1 MSAKYIITH
10 IDGRLVSAEYDNN
23 ICVGLDILS
32 PTGVMGNIYA
42 GRVENVVKNINCAF
56 VEIEK
61 GVKCYFPLEADNN
74 RHIFFNN
81 KNNDKL
87 NQGDSVLVQVI
98 KEAVKTKPPT
108 VTTKVSLTGKY
119 VVLSSDIRGVNISSK
134 TKKDEMCKKVQSL
147 LLESLNT
154 EKFGFIVR
162 TNCKDVNESDFED
175 ILKEAHDMSQKFENI
190 LQRAT
195 YEKAPVCLYKEK
207 PLYVNH
213 ILGFPNDYIDEIIT
227 DDDNIYDTIC
237 AYLPGNERMKV
248 RLYKD
253 EMLELYKLYDIKK
266 QLEQASAQ
274 KVWLKCGG
282 YIIIEQTEALTS
294 IDVNSGK
301 YSAKTKKKSAETY
314 LKINLEAAKETA
326 RQIRLRNISG
336 IILIDFINMDDP
348 DMMQELLKQ
357 FRRFLGEDPIQTS
370 VVDVTA
376 LQLVEVTRKKVRR
389 PLHECVR
396 DKAEKS
402 PERSEHVE

>member
-23 ICVGLDILS
+23 ILS

-108 VTTKVSLTGKY
+108 VTGKY

-195 YEKAPVCLYKEK
+195 YEKAPVWLYKEK

-213 ILGFPNDYIDEIIT
+213 TLDNKFLEDLYVKELNCHFPNDYIDEIIT

-237 AYLPGNERMKV
+237 AYLPENERMKV

-301 YSAKTKKKSAETY
+301 CISKKSG
-314 LKINLEAAKETA
+314 EAAKEDTVYKVNSEAANEIA
-326 RQIRLRNISG
+326 RQIKLRNLSG
-336 IILIDFINMDDP
+336 IIIIDFINMKSEDNTQKLMSGLRHLFKNDKVTTTLI
-348 DMMQELLKQ
+348 DITK
-357 FRRFLGEDPIQTS
+357 LG
-370 VVDVTA
+370 
-376 LQLVEVTRKKVRR
+376 LVEVTRKREGVTLLQALK
-389 PLHECVR
+389 
-396 DKAEKS
+396 DTS
-402 PERSEHVE
+402 F

>member
-108 VTTKVSLTGKY
+108 VTTKVSMTGKY

-175 ILKEAHDMSQKFENI
+175 ILKEAHDMSKKFENI

-237 AYLPGNERMKV
+237 AYLPENERMKV

-253 EMLELYKLYDIKK
+253 EMLELYKLYDVKK

-301 YSAKTKKKSAETY
+301 CLKKNSHFP
-314 LKINLEAAKETA
+314 KINREAAREA
-326 RQIRLRNISG
+326 VRQIRLRNISG
-336 IILIDFINMDDP
+336 IIIIDFINMKSAEEKK
-348 DMMQELLKQ
+348 ELLAYLQRELKK
-357 FRRFLGEDPIQTS
+357 DPNPGNVMGMTK
-370 VVDVTA
+370 
-376 LQLVEVTRKKVRR
+376 LQLVEITRKKIRKTLEES
-389 PLHECVR
+389 LHG
-396 DKAEKS
+396 
-402 PERSEHVE
+402 

>member
-32 PTGVMGNIYA
+32 PAGVMGNIYA

-175 ILKEAHDMSQKFENI
+175 ILKEAHDMSKKFENI

-237 AYLPGNERMKV
+237 AYLPENERMKV

-301 YSAKTKKKSAETY
+301 CLKKNSHFPE
-314 LKINLEAAKETA
+314 INREAAREA
-326 RQIRLRNISG
+326 VRQIRLRNISG
-336 IILIDFINMDDP
+336 IIIIDFINMKSAEEKK
-348 DMMQELLKQ
+348 ELLAYLQLELKK
-357 FRRFLGEDPIQTS
+357 DPNPGNVIGMTK
-370 VVDVTA
+370 
-376 LQLVEVTRKKVRR
+376 LQLVEITRKKIRKTLEES
-389 PLHECVR
+389 LHG
-396 DKAEKS
+396 
-402 PERSEHVE
+402 

>member
-32 PTGVMGNIYA
+32 PAGVMGNIYA

-162 TNCKDVNESDFED
+162 TNCKDVIESDFED

-190 LQRAT
+190 LQRAM

-237 AYLPGNERMKV
+237 AYLPENERMKV

-301 YSAKTKKKSAETY
+301 CISKKSG
-314 LKINLEAAKETA
+314 EAAKEDTVYKVNSEAADEIA
-326 RQIRLRNISG
+326 RQIKLRNLSG
-336 IILIDFINMDDP
+336 IIIIDFINMKSEDNTQKLMSGLRHLFKNDKVTTTLI
-348 DMMQELLKQ
+348 DITK
-357 FRRFLGEDPIQTS
+357 LG
-370 VVDVTA
+370 
-376 LQLVEVTRKKVRR
+376 LVEVTRKREGVTLLQALK
-389 PLHECVR
+389 
-396 DKAEKS
+396 DTS
-402 PERSEHVE
+402 F